1 MKRVWFLILLAF
13 LLWTLMF
20 SPWTAPHVPFW
31 WTMAASAFVL
41 MTLSVIAGHNDRSV
55 GVLECRSP
63 DDTSACMVHPSGAR
77 PLSELL
83 NSRTP
88 ELLKNL
94 LLGLAI
100 AIALWCVFWV
110 GDKASTWLFDFA
122 RPQVNLIYGMKAG
135 ESPWLISALLLF
147 LIGPAEEIFWRGYV
161 QRRLSL
167 RYSPNVGFLLATAC
181 YTLVHVASLNFMLI
195 MASMVCGI
203 AWGGLYRLFPHR
215 FPAIVLSHALWDAA
229 VFVWF
234 PI

>member
-1 MKRVWFLILLAF
+1 MKRVWLLILLAF

-20 SPWTAPHVPFW
+20 SPWTAPHLPFW
-31 WTMAASAFVL
+31 WTMTF
-41 MTLSVIAGHNDRSV
+41 
-55 GVLECRSP
+55 
-63 DDTSACMVHPSGAR
+63 SACTLTV
-77 PLSELL
+77 LSTVFSPGWWKHLRWSVS
-83 NSRTP
+83 NI
-88 ELLKNL
+88 
-94 LLGLAI
+94 LLGFAI

-110 GDKASTWLFDFA
+110 GDKASQWLFDFA

-167 RYSPNVGFLLATAC
+167 RYNPNVGFLLATAC

>member
-31 WTMAASAFVL
+31 WTMAASAFIL
-41 MTLSVIAGHNDRSV
+41 TTLSLLASRSEDRR
-55 GVLECRSP
+55 G
-63 DDTSACMVHPSGAR
+63 DDK
-77 PLSELL
+77 
-83 NSRTP
+83 NFRTP
-88 ELLKNL
+88 DILKDLLF
-94 LLGLAI
+94 GFAI

-110 GDKASTWLFDFA
+110 GNEVSQWLFPFA
-122 RPQVNLIYGMKAG
+122 RPQVNLIYGMKEG
-135 ESPWLISALLLF
+135 ENPLLLSMLLLF

-161 QRRLSL
+161 QRRLSK

-181 YTLVHVASLNFMLI
+181 YTLVHVASFNFMLI

-203 AWGGLYRLFPHR
+203 AWGGLYRLFPQR
-215 FPAIVLSHALWDAA
+215 FPAILISHALWDAA

>member
-20 SPWTAPHVPFW
+20 SPWTAPHLPFW
-31 WTMAASAFVL
+31 WTMTF
-41 MTLSVIAGHNDRSV
+41 
-55 GVLECRSP
+55 
-63 DDTSACMVHPSGAR
+63 SACTLTV
-77 PLSELL
+77 LSTVFSPGWWKHLRWSVS
-83 NSRTP
+83 NI
-88 ELLKNL
+88 

-110 GDKASTWLFDFA
+110 GNEVSQWLFPFA

-167 RYSPNVGFLLATAC
+167 RYNPNVGFLLATAC

-203 AWGGLYRLFPHR
+203 AWGGLYRLFPR
-215 FPAIVLSHALWDAA
+215 WFLAIVLSHALWDAA

>member
-31 WTMAASAFVL
+31 WTMTF
-41 MTLSVIAGHNDRSV
+41 
-55 GVLECRSP
+55 
-63 DDTSACMVHPSGAR
+63 SACTLTVLSTVFSPSWWKHLR
-77 PLSELL
+77 WSVS
-83 NSRTP
+83 NI
-88 ELLKNL
+88 
-94 LLGLAI
+94 LLGFAI

-110 GDKASTWLFDFA
+110 GDKASQWLFPFA

-135 ESPWLISALLLF
+135 ESPWLISVLLLF

-161 QRRLSL
+161 QRRLSQH
-167 RYSPNVGFLLATAC
+167 YSPNVGFLLATAC
-181 YTLVHVASLNFMLI
+181 YTLVHVASLNFMLV

-203 AWGGLYRLFPHR
+203 AWGGLYRLFPQR